1 MIEKHMQVF
10 FGKYLKSHY
19 PPSSEAYE
27 LKICKGTS
35 LSFDA
40 VQEHQIKALLEAEET
55 GFYYKIPDQPVSWG
69 ADSPIRFAAKKPFD
83 CLVLVKVK
91 SYVVIWFY
99 HERQKKIF
107 LKIPIKVFIHEKEIS
122 TRKSLT
128 EERANEIGEAVYIT

>member
-1 MIEKHMQVF
+1 MIEKQMQVF

-19 PPSSEAYE
+19 PNSSEAYE
-27 LKICKGTS
+27 LKICKGIS
-35 LSFDA
+35 LAFNA

-83 CLVLVKVK
+83 CLVLVKVR
-91 SYVVIWFY
+91 SYVVVWFY
-99 HERQKKIF
+99 HERQRKVF
-107 LKIPIKVFIHEKEIS
+107 LKIPIQVFIHEKETS

-128 EERANEIGEAVYIT
+128 EERAKEIGIPVYI